1 MQKTTRTKEYVSVVH
16 EQLDEPAADPGV
28 DDRLDLFIGAVR
40 QVGESPARIG
50 QHIWI
55 TAEQQPGQNVETRRH
70 LTNNTDKGTV

>member
-1 MQKTTRTKEYVSVVH
+1 MFNKCAKNNNNNQEYVSVVH
-16 EQLDEPAADPGV
+16 EQLNEPAADPGV

-40 QVGESPARIG
+40 QVGESPTRIG

-70 LTNNTDKGTV
+70 LTK